1 MWIWQ
6 CQHFACHLQ
15 QWEETGMDVN
25 AFSYITLSD
34 PPVAWATTQSHT
46 FIEANTSF
54 WLDTDRK
61 VLNLIPVNIWEIN
74 CPQAYSVE
82 WNDWM
87 KCRRQMVTNWQP
99 NILNFNFSTHLSWPF
114 IYSLVL
120 VSYAEICLALS
131 GTHIEEIHTAYVY
144 IYIQQ
149 VLWIKVKILY
159 ILNHL

>member
-1 MWIWQ
+1 MWIRQ

-131 GTHIEEIHTAYVY
+131 GTHIEEIHTACTTGT
-144 IYIQQ
+144 
-149 VLWIKVKILY
+149 LDKIKVKILY

>member
-1 MWIWQ
+1 MNTAVSAFCLSSSAMGRDWDGCECLLLYNSVWSSS
-6 CQHFACHLQ
+6 
-15 QWEETGMDVN
+15 GMSN
-25 AFSYITLSD
+25 HTKPHIHRSKYIL
-34 PPVAWATTQSHT
+34 
-46 FIEANTSF
+46 

-74 CPQAYSVE
+74 CPQAYSVA

-99 NILNFNFSTHLSWPF
+99 NILNLHFSTHLSWPF

-131 GTHIEEIHTAYVY
+131 GTHIEEIHTACTTGT
-144 IYIQQ
+144 
-149 VLWIKVKILY
+149 LDKIKVKILY